1 MPYTVELDAFHG
13 PLDLLLYL
21 VKRNEVDVLDIPIAQ
36 LADQFLVYVQAMRAE
51 LDIEFAGDFMVMA
64 ATLMEI
70 KSRSLLPTEARVTAD
85 DAPDPRREL
94 VRQLLEY
101 RKFKDA
107 AAALEAKA
115 EEAGTRLARQEPPEP
130 ITDRGPK
137 VRAVE
142 LWDLVSAFARLMRE
156 TQSLQ
161 PATIAVDDT
170 PQHVYEAQ
178 FRERVAAAGGRL
190 PFRAAFPPPYFKARL
205 IGIFLAILELI
216 RHRGLGLDQPEPDGE
231 IYLVELP
238 DPLPEGEPEETAA
251 PVFASTGIVCSDPHQ
266 RSRRCRVFEP
276 RSSSKRASAAAAPTR

>member
-1 MPYTVELDAFHG
+1 MPHCVTLPVFHG

-21 VKRNEVDVLDIPIAQ
+21 VKRNEVDVLDIPIAT
-36 LADQFLVYVQAMRAE
+36 LADQFLGYVLAVKD
-51 LDIEFAGDFMVMA
+51 LDIEFAGEFLVMA

-70 KSRSLLPTEARVTAD
+70 KSRTLLPAD
-85 DAPDPRREL
+85 AQFANDDQPDPRREL

-115 EEAGTRLARQEPPEP
+115 EAAGTRLARQEPPEP
-130 ITDRGPK
+130 TAAREPK
-137 VRAVE
+137 VRPVE

-178 FRERVAAAGGRL
+178 LKDRVAAAGGRL
-190 PFRAAFPPPYFKARL
+190 PFRDAFPPPHFKARL

-216 RHRGLGLDQPEPDGE
+216 RHRGLGLEQPEPESDIFHVTG
-231 IYLVELP
+231 
-238 DPLPEGEPEETAA
+238 PEVSE
-251 PVFASTGIVCSDPHQ
+251 
-266 RSRRCRVFEP
+266 
-276 RSSSKRASAAAAPTR
+276 